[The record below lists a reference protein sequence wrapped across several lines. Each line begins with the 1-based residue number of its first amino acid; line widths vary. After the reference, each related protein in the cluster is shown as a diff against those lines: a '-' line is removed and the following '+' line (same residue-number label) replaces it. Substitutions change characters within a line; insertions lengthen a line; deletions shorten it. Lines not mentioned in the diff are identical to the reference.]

1 MPTPDQKTWCLN
13 QAIEIVKHAPSDSY
27 AVHDRLKR
35 TYRRLLSLVDDAS
48 ETKADQ
54 DAKAAK
60 RAKANKAPK
69 A

>member
-1 MPTPDQKTWCLN
+1 MPTTDQKTWCLN

-35 TYRRLLSLVDDAS
+35 TYKRLLSLVEDAS
-48 ETKADQ
+48 ETKAEK

-60 RAKANKAPK
+60 RAKATKV
-69 A
+69 